1 MRQKFLASL
10 AVALGFS
17 GLALAQSLPSYYP
30 DRFERTGTI
39 DDAYEQTIVIN
50 DVAYTLSSEI
60 VVHSYQ
66 YESDA
71 SLTTLVPGTKI
82 GYRIDEDRVVAE
94 IWLLPAYY
102 DETRRR

>member
-1 MRQKFLASL
+1 VRHRIIAGLAI
-10 AVALGFS
+10 ALS
-17 GLALAQSLPSYYP
+17 VTGLALAQSLPSHYP

-39 DDAYEQTIVIN
+39 NDAYEQTIVVN
-50 DVAYTLSSEI
+50 DVAFELSPEV

-66 YESDA
+66 YESNA
-71 SLTTLVPGTKI
+71 PVATLVPGTKI
-82 GYRIDEDRVVAE
+82 GYRIDEDRLVSE